1 MKRREMILKALSA
14 GAFLTL
20 AKPMQIFAG
29 DKKNAIL
36 TELTG
41 NQLRFPPVFTNGGTL
56 TLSNSIVNVW
66 PGQSTNVIAINGS
79 FPGPS
84 VVIEKGMVFTA
95 NFVNQLSEPAT
106 IHWHGLDTPE
116 LMDGH
121 PKDAIPPGGNYT
133 YTFPVINR
141 GGTYFYHSHADM
153 MTAEHVYKGFA
164 GFIIVTDPAEAGLG
178 LPAGN
183 FDIPL
188 CIQDRRNADIPQ
200 FNYNPAMPDLMHG
213 FLGDTPL
220 INGTPDAF
228 FEVSKT
234 LYRFRLLNGS
244 NARTYKI
251 ALSDGRPFHIIATD
265 GGLKDEAVQANSFFL
280 SPGERTEILV
290 DFSQDIIGQSVF
302 LKSLLFTASGGG
314 TYVQG
319 TEMNLLRF
327 DITGNSASG
336 GIVPVTLPPIIYHN
350 ISEVKTVRNF
360 VLTMNTGGMNMHLIN
375 GLTFQMNRIDWETP
389 LNSLEEWKITNAS
402 NMLHPMHSHSHQFQI
417 YSRNGNTNL
426 SPEDKGWKDT
436 VLINPFET
444 VRLLIRFTTYK
455 GIFLFH
461 CHNLEHE
468 DDGMM
473 LNFNIIDPIGIKEE
487 SNTVPDDF
495 NLYQNYPNP
504 FNPTT
509 KIKFTIPASQG
520 KLNSDS
526 VSLKIYN
533 NSGKEIYTLAD
544 QKLSAGTYSF
554 DWNSTDNSGNNVSSG
569 VYFCK
574 LSAGNSIKTIKM
586 LLVR

>member
-1 MKRREMILKALSA
+1 MILKALSA
-14 GAFLTL
+14 GAFITLT
-20 AKPMQIFAG
+20 KPIQIFAG
-29 DKKNAIL
+29 NYKNAIL

-41 NQLRFPPVFTNGGTL
+41 NQLRFPPVFTNGGTM
-56 TLSNSIVNVW
+56 TLADSAVNVW

-84 VVIEKGMVFTA
+84 VVIEKGTVFTA
-95 NFVNQLSEPAT
+95 NFINQLSEPAT
-106 IHWHGLDTPE
+106 IHWHGIDAPE

-121 PKDAIPPGGNYT
+121 PKDSIPPGGNYT

-153 MTAEHVYKGFA
+153 ATARHVYKGFA
-164 GFIIVTDPAEAGLG
+164 GFFIVTDPAESGLG

-183 FDIPL
+183 FDVPL

-200 FNYNPAMPDLMHG
+200 FSYNPVMQDMMHG

-244 NARTYKI
+244 NARIYKI

-265 GGLKDEAVQANSFFL
+265 GGLKDQAAQVNSFFL

-290 DFSQDIIGQSVF
+290 DFSQDTIGQNVY
-302 LKSLLFTASGGG
+302 LKSLLFTAPGGG
-314 TYVQG
+314 TYRQG

-327 DITGNSASG
+327 DITGNSSSG
-336 GIVPVTLPPIIYHN
+336 GIVPATLPPIIYHN

-360 VLTMNTGGMNMHLIN
+360 VLTMNTGGMNVHLIN
-375 GLTFQMNRIDWETP
+375 GLTFQMDRIDWETP

-402 NMLHPMHSHSHQFQI
+402 NMLHPMHSHSHQFQV

-426 SPEDKGWKDT
+426 PPEDKGWKDT
-436 VLINPFET
+436 VLINPTET
-444 VRLLIRFTTYK
+444 VRLLVRFTVYK

-473 LNFNIIDPIGIKEE
+473 LNFKIIDPIGIKEE
-487 SNTVPDDF
+487 SSLVPDDF
-495 NLYQNYPNP
+495 SLYQNYPNP
-504 FNPTT
+504 FNPST
-509 KIKFTIPASQG
+509 KIKFAVPRSEFVNI
-520 KLNSDS
+520 
-526 VSLKIYN
+526 KIFD
-533 NSGKEIYTLAD
+533 NSGKEIYTFNG
-544 QKLSAGTYSF
+544 QKLTPGTYSF
-554 DWNSTDNSGNNVSSG
+554 DWKSVDNSGNNVSSG

-574 LSAGNSIKTIKM
+574 LIAGNYSETIKM